1 MKAAGRGADLPSR
14 LLSFAR
20 KQPLDPKS
28 IDINGLVF
36 SLDSLLRR
44 TLGEDIDIRLVRK
57 GELWRAAVDI
67 SQFENE
73 LLNLC
78 INARDAMPDGGRLTI
93 EHENVNLDEDYAN
106 NQVGVV
112 PGPDR
117 KSGVRGKSGVEDG
130 ERVGRRYI

>member
-1 MKAAGRGADLPSR
+1 MKAAERGAELTSR

-57 GELWRAAVDI
+57 GELWRAAVDL
-67 SQFENE
+67 SQFENA
-73 LLNLC
+73 LLNLF
-78 INARDAMPDGGRLTI
+78 INSRDAMPDGGRLPLETDI
-93 EHENVNLDEDYAN
+93 LNPHE
-106 NQVGVV
+106 G
-112 PGPDR
+112 
-117 KSGVRGKSGVEDG
+117 
-130 ERVGRRYI
+130 

>member
-1 MKAAGRGADLPSR
+1 MKAAERGAELTSR

-20 KQPLDPKS
+20 KQPLVPKS

-44 TLGEDIDIRLVRK
+44 TLGEDIDIWLVRK
-57 GELWRAAVDI
+57 GELWRAAVEI
-67 SQFENE
+67 SQFENA

-93 EHENVNLDEDYAN
+93 ETDNEI
-106 NQVGVV
+106 
-112 PGPDR
+112 
-117 KSGVRGKSGVEDG
+117 
-130 ERVGRRYI
+130 GRAHG